1 MSQKV
6 LLLQFVGQLY
16 DKSVERHG
24 EDNQETLALS
34 RYMSA
39 LRGDLRRAQTEC
51 QPRPR
56 HRPLAHVYPL
66 ARSSSYGGGRL
77 ATAGIWRSH

>member
-6 LLLQFVGQLY
+6 LLLEFVGQLY

-39 LRGDLRRAQTEC
+39 LRGDLRRTTEC

-66 ARSSSYGGGRL
+66 AKSSAYAGGRF
-77 ATAGIWRSH
+77 ATAGIWR